1 MEGKGKQWEEQD
13 VLVSSTGAWAGGKGS
28 RNTGMGRVWDHI
40 QVPLFLLVHQTD
52 SQKLAT
58 LWSIPP
64 TQALLSTHLIKQK
77 ERKVGGRG
85 AGSEG
90 TGTWPGRLWWFSL
103 S

>member
-1 MEGKGKQWEEQD
+1 
-13 VLVSSTGAWAGGKGS
+13 
-28 RNTGMGRVWDHI
+28 MGRAWDHV

-77 ERKVGGRG
+77 GQKVGGRG
-85 AGSEG
+85 AGSERAQE
-90 TGTWPGRLWWFSL
+90 PGQGGSGGSASPSL
-103 S
+103 M